1 MMKWLLATLLACTL
15 PSIVMAAGIALL
27 LDGVQLAEALKSGQP
42 CCVIDARSEGPR
54 RQNPIPFAVVHREG
68 MAVTGNSF
76 AIVIADNDPRA
87 LDVAKALAT
96 LNAGKIYAVKG
107 GFATWQQTVG
117 GAAGGTS
124 MPKRFTIPSNTCE
137 QGKPLHEFK

>member
-1 MMKWLLATLLACTL
+1 MMKWLIAALLACAL
-15 PSIVMAAGIALL
+15 PGIAIAAGIALL
-27 LDGVQLAEALKSGQP
+27 LDGAQLAEALKGGKP

-54 RQNPIPFAVVHREG
+54 KQNPIPFAIIHREG
-68 MAVTGNSF
+68 MVVSGNSF

-87 LDVAKALAT
+87 LDVAKGLAA

-107 GFATWQQTVG
+107 GFAAWRQTAAG
-117 GAAGGTS
+117 GAGGTS
-124 MPKRFTIPSNTCE
+124 MPKGFTIPSNTCE

>member
-1 MMKWLLATLLACTL
+1 MMKWLLAMLLA
-15 PSIVMAAGIALL
+15 VMTPGAAVAAGIALM
-27 LDGVQLAEALKSGQP
+27 LDGAQLVEVLKSGKP

-54 RQNPIPFAVVHREG
+54 KQNPIPFAVVYREG
-68 MAVTGNSF
+68 LAVAGNSF

-87 LDVAKALAT
+87 LDVAKGLAT

-107 GFATWQQTVG
+107 GFAAWQQTAAG
-117 GAAGGTS
+117 GAGGTS
-124 MPKRFTIPSNTCE
+124 MPKGFTIPSNTCE